1 MDEADRAAFVA
12 LGGQTLELLGE
23 RALHWPAQR
32 RLIVADLH
40 LGKADAFRS
49 AGLALPEGDTRED
62 LDRLA
67 RLVVRCGVESLW
79 VLGDFLH
86 GPLRGDAWRDQW
98 RAFRRSHSS
107 LDVVVVPGN
116 HDRALRGAELDVRIE
131 ASRLTDGPFVFAH
144 DPAGQTT
151 RASATAPTVVCG
163 HVHPVVRIPGI
174 AGRHPAFVIDAGVLV
189 LPAFSAFT
197 GGWLVTPDSLR
208 FACVRGHLL
217 RMPPQ
222 VKRDRR

>member
-1 MDEADRAAFVA
+1 MPLEARGGRATNRRVGRTGARETGVA
-12 LGGQTLELLGE
+12 L
-23 RALHWPAQR
+23 
-32 RLIVADLH
+32 
-40 LGKADAFRS
+40 
-49 AGLALPEGDTRED
+49 
-62 LDRLA
+62 
-67 RLVVRCGVESLW
+67 
-79 VLGDFLH
+79 
-86 GPLRGDAWRDQW
+86 PL
-98 RAFRRSHSS
+98 
-107 LDVVVVPGN
+107 
-116 HDRALRGAELDVRIE
+116 
-131 ASRLTDGPFVFAH
+131 
-144 DPAGQTT
+144 DPAGQAT

-174 AGRHPAFVIDAGVLV
+174 AGRHPAFVIDAGELV